1 MGVKLKVMVGQDQET
16 LNIREEKLKGFS
28 KDNLP
33 THIAL
38 IMDGNGRWAR
48 EKRLNRVRG
57 HRQGAEAAR
66 RLVTFCGQIGVS
78 ILTLYAFSLE
88 NWSRP
93 TDEVK
98 ALMRLLRNYLG
109 REFRTL
115 MENNIRLT
123 SMGRLELL
131 PEAVREKLIETCQAT
146 AGNHGMTLNLAIS
159 YGGRAEIIDAVKRI
173 AEEVQAGKLSVEE
186 IDEKAFNHYLYTAD
200 LPDPDLLIRTGG
212 EMRIS
217 NFLLWQTAYTEIYVT
232 DKLWPD
238 FDEDDLLDALI
249 NYQKRERRFGL
260 TSEQILTGARGPT
273 SQRCF

>member
-1 MGVKLKVMVGQDQET
+1 MVGQDQET
-16 LNIREEKLKGFS
+16 LNIREERLKGFS

-48 EKRLNRVRG
+48 EKRLSRVRG

-66 RLVTFCGQIGVS
+66 RVVTFCGQIGVS